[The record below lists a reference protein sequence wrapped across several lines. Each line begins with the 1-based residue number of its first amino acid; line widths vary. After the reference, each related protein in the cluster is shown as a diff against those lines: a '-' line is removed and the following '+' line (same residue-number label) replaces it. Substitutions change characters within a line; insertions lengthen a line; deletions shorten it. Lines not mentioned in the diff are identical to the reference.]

1 MVILS
6 SDISVHACVARKVVC
21 GYWKEE
27 KAQKQIAVWARVA
40 ASVADAKNV
49 RCLMFGM
56 NMNNVAVTDG
66 DRVEFEQRLGYHV
79 DYYPV
84 SSLMEYFKNHQN

>member
-1 MVILS
+1 
-6 SDISVHACVARKVVC
+6 
-21 GYWKEE
+21 
-27 KAQKQIAVWARVA
+27 
-40 ASVADAKNV
+40 
-49 RCLMFGM
+49 MFGM

-84 SSLMEYFKNHQN
+84 SSLMEYWKNQD

>member
-1 MVILS
+1 
-6 SDISVHACVARKVVC
+6 
-21 GYWKEE
+21 
-27 KAQKQIAVWARVA
+27 
-40 ASVADAKNV
+40 
-49 RCLMFGM
+49 MFGM

-84 SSLMEYFKNHQN
+84 SNLMEYWKQVSDEEALALIEQIYYTLTEEMNKNLLIWGIIFVRYI